1 MSKRVIF
8 ASLTMGAML
17 AWQSTALA
25 GDPAVAREQLKI
37 GYGLAQEGKCED
49 ALPHFIESLRLD
61 PKAITLINLADC
73 EEKVGKL
80 ADALAHWA
88 DARAR
93 ASAEG
98 ARPIEEEATKRAAA
112 LDPRLPRLT
121 ITLAPAVP
129 KDATVERD
137 GIALGAP
144 SLNIPLPVDPGAH
157 TLVVKAKGRAEKTT
171 SLTIAEG
178 ESKRVELD
186 VGPAS
191 TTDVPPAKPPP
202 SGAVDRREPEK
213 SSLSPLVYIGFGT
226 AAVGV
231 AVGTATGI
239 IALGKGN
246 DAEKTCP
253 NQQCA
258 SQEALDK
265 TNDNVDSGRTVGW
278 ISTISFGVAA
288 VGAGVGIYGLLFAR
302 EKPET
307 STSTSVGL
315 SFAPNGAV
323 LRGRF

>member
-49 ALPHFIESLRLD
+49 ALPHFVESLRLD

-121 ITLAPAVP
+121 ITLAATAP

-157 TLVVKAKGRAEKTT
+157 ALVVKAKGHAEKTM

-186 VGPAS
+186 VGPLT
-191 TTDVPPAKPPP
+191 TTDVPPAKPPAN
-202 SGAVDRREPEK
+202 GAPDPREPGEK

-246 DAEKTCP
+246 DAEKACP
-253 NQQCA
+253 NQQCT

-265 TNDNVDSGRTVGW
+265 TKDNVDSGRTVGW

-302 EKPET
+302 EKSP
-307 STSTSVGL
+307 STNVGL